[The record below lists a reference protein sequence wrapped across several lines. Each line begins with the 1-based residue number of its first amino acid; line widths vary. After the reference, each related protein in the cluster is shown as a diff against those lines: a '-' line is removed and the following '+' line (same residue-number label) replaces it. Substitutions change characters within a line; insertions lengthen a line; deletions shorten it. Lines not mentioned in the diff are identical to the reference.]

1 MRSVWLGCRSIVSP
15 PLWPLRLRH
24 SVQVGAHGG
33 HAFRMCSRSE
43 SVVST
48 CAMRMSLRWHGT
60 TTPPSASPEGSS
72 GAVHSVLSA
81 AGHNDEEEASSSR
94 SFRGTVRTVRLHNMP
109 RTWLHEEVMQFLHQ
123 VAEHAGIDPPPEATQ
138 DNGTEG
144 SANSKEHE
152 EEEEE
157 DMTSALPNVT
167 SPFVARMHIPFGRRT
182 GIVCGPPIIQLT
194 SDALAGYLLNDLNFE
209 PDDYRSRIYFT
220 ELVNDKYHEATRMVE
235 KDEAALLKMEQQE
248 ALESLELDRYL
259 MAPDLLY
266 DIAKM
271 RQRRLVTRRSKLL
284 LHTFADDDRPDEG
297 EDGKD
302 QSEVKDDDPTNEN
315 KRVRLRRHKKSKK
328 TLRCVGEYKELGRGS
343 VHSVPLALPYV
354 QGRRGV

>member
-1 MRSVWLGCRSIVSP
+1 MRSVWLGCRSNVSP
-15 PLWPLRLRH
+15 PLWLLRLRH
-24 SVQVGAHGG
+24 PVHVGAHGG
-33 HAFRMCSRSE
+33 HAIRRCSRSE
-43 SVVST
+43 GVVST
-48 CAMRMSLRWHGT
+48 CAMRVSLRWHGT

-72 GAVHSVLSA
+72 GAVHSVQSA
-81 AGHNDEEEASSSR
+81 AAHNDEEEASFSR
-94 SFRGTVRTVRLHNMP
+94 SFRRTFRTVRLHNMP

-123 VAEHAGIDPPPEATQ
+123 VAEHAGIEPPPEAAQ
-138 DNGTEG
+138 GNGTEER
-144 SANSKEHE
+144 ANGKEQE

-157 DMTSALPNVT
+157 DMTSAVPHVT

-182 GIVCGPPIIQLT
+182 GIVCGSPIIKLT

-220 ELVNDKYHEATRMVE
+220 EVLNDKHHEAKTMVN

-284 LHTFADDDRPDEG
+284 LHTFADDDSLEEG

-302 QSEVKDDDPTNEN
+302 QSEEKDDDSTNEN
-315 KRVRLRRHKKSKK
+315 KRVRSRKHKKSKK

-343 VHSVPLALPYV
+343 VHSVPLAMPYV